1 MVQSAAK
8 LCVLPGYAFLQDDN
22 FHISFKINAQFL
34 TYFLYKNK
42 GVQYMGF
49 LKVLSVVALSG
60 ILLASCSSVA
70 HVEKDDTAN
79 FSSYHSY
86 TWVDAKDSKTDSVKT
101 KVSDL
106 AERKIK
112 DAVNAELAKN
122 GWKESKRRP
131 DVLISYDVVVDR
143 GVREENDPVYST
155 PFTRYVYNPYSRRWF
170 SIYYPSEFMG
180 YDRSQHA
187 TREGTVTISVIDAKT
202 EKTVWQGWTTDEVNS
217 QNLTSKEIQNAVKS
231 IFKKFDIAKS

>member
-1 MVQSAAK
+1 M
-8 LCVLPGYAFLQDDN
+8 
-22 FHISFKINAQFL
+22 
-34 TYFLYKNK
+34 YFLYKNK
-42 GVQYMGF
+42 GVQYMRF

-60 ILLASCSSVA
+60 MLLAGCASVA

-79 FSSYHSY
+79 FSTYHSY
-86 TWVDAKDSKTDSVKT
+86 TWVDAQDSKSDSVKT

-122 GWKESKRRP
+122 GWKESKHRP

-143 GVREENDPVYST
+143 GVREQNDPVYST

-187 TREGTVTISVIDAKT
+187 TREGTVTVSVIDAKT

-231 IFKKFDIAKS
+231 IFKKFDIAKN